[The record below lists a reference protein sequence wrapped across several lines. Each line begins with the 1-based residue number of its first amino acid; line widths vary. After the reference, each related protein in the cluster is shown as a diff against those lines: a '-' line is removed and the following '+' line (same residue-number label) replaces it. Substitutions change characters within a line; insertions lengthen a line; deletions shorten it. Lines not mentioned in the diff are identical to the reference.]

1 MKLLGREPALWVSV
15 LVSAVFLVATLGF
28 DWLSPV
34 QAGVVAGLVTAVA
47 AAIFTRPIAPGL
59 FTGLVTAAVAALG
72 SYGFHF
78 ADTTVS
84 ALTAFVLVLF
94 SLVTR
99 EQVSPVDTAVTNGK
113 PAPVVNR

>member
-15 LVSAVFLVATLGF
+15 IVGALMLLATLGF

-34 QAGVVAGLVTAVA
+34 QAGVVAGLVVAVSA
-47 AAIFTRPIAPGL
+47 AVFTRPIAPGL

-72 SYGFHF
+72 AYGFDF
-78 ADTTVS
+78 AENTTS

-99 EQVSPVDTAVTNGK
+99 NQVSPVETAVTN
-113 PAPVVNR
+113 R